1 MLGRNPVPCTGR
13 QIQKAPG
20 RIAKNILHGGI
31 LRREKNKT
39 RDMETEGFT
48 AGINDQ
54 HAVANAEVSQTPKH
68 RWVSAR
74 AIKMSSNHCA
84 APFAWTRTCIIPADI
99 VPGALPRCFH
109 CGVRS
114 NSYRLDRG
122 IDPDSG
128 NEQARQWRWSRT
140 CYDRGERLTS
150 HTEGQGYHC
159 SEHSPEQ
166 PRRTVRGLLTAERP
180 QASEQ
185 SGTHSS
191 QSEHSE

>member
-1 MLGRNPVPCTGR
+1 MLSRNPIPCASR
-13 QIQKAPG
+13 QVQKASR

-31 LRREKNKT
+31 LRRIIHQT

-54 HAVANAEVSQTPKH
+54 HAVADVEVAQTPKH
-68 RWVSAR
+68 CWVSAR
-74 AIKMSSNHCA
+74 AIKMSSNHRA
-84 APFAWTRTCIIPADI
+84 APFAWTRTRIVPANI
-99 VPGALPRCFH
+99 VPGTLSWCFH

-114 NSYRLDRG
+114 NAYRLDRG
-122 IDPDSG
+122 IDTYG
-128 NEQARQWRWSRT
+128 RNEQAREWWWSRT
-140 CYDRGERLTS
+140 CCDRGERLTS

-159 SEHSPEQ
+159 GEHSPEQ

-185 SGTHSS
+185 SGTHSP
-191 QSEHSE
+191 QSEYTQ